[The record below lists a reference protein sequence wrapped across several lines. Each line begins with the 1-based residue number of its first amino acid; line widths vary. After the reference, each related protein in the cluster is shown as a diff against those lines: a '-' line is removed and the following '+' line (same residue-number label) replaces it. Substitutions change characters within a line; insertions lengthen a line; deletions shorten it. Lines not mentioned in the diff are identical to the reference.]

1 MDGGPGVHPA
11 GCPSDVCRTGEE
23 GLLEQQEHK
32 ERRLI
37 LSTGES
43 QATQGEKT
51 HSHFKYLKLH
61 LLLVSIS
68 VNHIPFMSRL
78 NLNPSISRK
87 IWTNY
92 ALLSKLINTYEI
104 K

>member
-43 QATQGEKT
+43 QATQVRVRRLILILIFKTSLASCFYFCNSYSFYVKIKFKSKYIEKNLDKLCT
-51 HSHFKYLKLH
+51 FVKTYKYL
-61 LLLVSIS
+61 
-68 VNHIPFMSRL
+68 
-78 NLNPSISRK
+78 
-87 IWTNY
+87 
-92 ALLSKLINTYEI
+92 
-104 K
+104 